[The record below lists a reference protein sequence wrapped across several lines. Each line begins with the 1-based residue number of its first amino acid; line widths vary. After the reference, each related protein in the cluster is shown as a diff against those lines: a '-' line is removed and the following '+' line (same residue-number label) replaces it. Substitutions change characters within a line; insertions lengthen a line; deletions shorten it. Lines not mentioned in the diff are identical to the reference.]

1 MMTYSK
7 ALETVERL
15 KTTISN
21 EFSASDKENIVTLY
35 REVLR
40 KEFVKST
47 CNDCYRDALI
57 EVYTYLKR
65 EGKMKEKSDYTLKN
79 GVVIQ
84 VFGTNKVYTNE
95 NITNETAEA
104 YLKEYPKAI
113 NQFAHYPDDWEA
125 RVSGK
130 APEEVT
136 LNEELVTELAGKL
149 VEGATKKSLKEDYK
163 AYEIDGKA
171 LTARALDAY
180 LKAADELNQAKQ

>member
-7 ALETVERL
+7 ALEIAEKL
-15 KTTISN
+15 KMTISN
-21 EFSASDKENIVTLY
+21 EFSASDKENIVALY

-40 KEFVKST
+40 KEFVKSG

-65 EGKMKEKSDYTLKN
+65 EGKMKEKSDYSLKN

-113 NQFAHYPDDWEA
+113 NQFAHYPDDWET

-130 APEEVT
+130 VAEEIT

-149 VEGATKKSLKEDYK
+149 TEGATKKSLKEDYK

-180 LKAADELNQAKQ
+180 LKAADELNQTK